1 MGILARVKS
10 MIKGNDNPKEENNN
24 DSKMTE
30 QIPVSLDHLV
40 SSLDEAALTLAK
52 SSIDDER
59 KSRYAQMLIDM
70 KNEISGIPEAKAI
83 PALPDAMSKM
93 LSEALPKALK
103 YGSAEDVEEV
113 RKAAFE
119 SIRVLPGTVKE
130 QQTATLNMD
139 IQLMK
144 CEIIEGEYWCS
155 ISIKESEELFQRKSQ
170 NRDDKEARAS
180 FERVEKLIDVLT
192 ARNKRAQEKIAEL
205 AAYKRDIERDALGTG
220 FLSAH
225 DMIESFLKTL
235 PSIEKQLEA
244 VQKIEEIGDRAL
256 AKLRSDTN
264 VLAQVLGSKSEE
276 ELDKRVLERRNQKDG
291 ENGRVAGEG
300 AQPEAAEQEPV
311 DAQMEATQE

>member
-10 MIKGNDNPKEENNN
+10 MIKGNDNPKEENDN

-130 QQTATLNMD
+130 QQTATLNID
-139 IQLMK
+139 IQLMN
-144 CEIIEGEYWCS
+144 CEIIEGEYWLS
-155 ISIKESEELFQRKSQ
+155 IRIAESEALYRRKSQ
-170 NRDDKEARAS
+170 NRDDEEAKAS
-180 FERVEKLIDVLT
+180 FNRVEGLIDLLT
-192 ARNKRAQEKIAEL
+192 ARNNDAKKKIAEL
-205 AAYKRDIERDALGTG
+205 AAHKRDIESDALGTG

-225 DMIESFLKTL
+225 AMIESFLKTL
-235 PSIEKQLEA
+235 PTIEKQREA

-256 AKLRSDTN
+256 AKLRSDAN

-291 ENGRVAGEG
+291 ENGKVAGEG